1 MFEIRLQISVF
12 TSKKFITF
20 NPIFQTLLRFPVKDI
35 IQLLP
40 DSLANQI
47 AAGEVV
53 QRPASVVKEL
63 MENAVDAGA
72 IQIQLVVKEAGK
84 TLIQVIDNGTGMS
97 ETDARMSFERHAT
110 SKIKTTDDLFSIRT
124 MGFRGEALA
133 SIAAVAQVEMK
144 TRREGEEL
152 GTIIKIEGSHTKV
165 QEAIT
170 CPVGTNLCVRNLF
183 FNVPAR
189 RNFLKSN
196 AVEMR
201 HIIDEFHRIALSY
214 PEKGFSLIHN
224 DTEIYKLTPG
234 KLSHRIVALFGKTYR
249 EQLAAC
255 QEDTPFISIHGYVGK
270 PEFSKKTRG
279 EQFFFVNNRFIRHH
293 YLHHAVMSAY
303 ESLVPEDAFP
313 FYVLFIE
320 INPVHID
327 INVHPTKTE
336 IKFDDERAVY
346 AIVAAAV
353 RKALGTNNLMPSL
366 DFEVKVNFDD
376 FLLPKNK
383 PTTPSQPVSYPQ
395 KTPLEKSNQQNWQKL
410 YADFQEAFFKENEG
424 VIQTTEPVAEEITF
438 SSKINTIGEKS
449 ESDNYF
455 EEESPEIFAI
465 HNRFLVMQTKTGMML
480 IDRQLASERIL
491 FERFIEKMR
500 NLTGG
505 SQQLLFPVTI
515 ELNSSDYELLTEIE
529 EEIGLLGFSFTQ
541 IGKTN
546 IAVNGIPPEVTPG
559 TEKQMLEGLLE
570 QYKWNQAHLKLDSK
584 ENIAR
589 SLARKSSVKAGTF
602 LSDQEHDMLIKQL
615 FLTRKP
621 NYAPDG
627 KPVFT
632 LLTFDKLVSL
642 F

>member
-1 MFEIRLQISVF
+1 M
-12 TSKKFITF
+12 
-20 NPIFQTLLRFPVKDI
+20 KDI

-53 QRPASVVKEL
+53 QRPASAVKEL
-63 MENAVDAGA
+63 MENAIDAGA
-72 IQIQLVVKEAGK
+72 SHIQLIVREAGK
-84 TLIQVIDNGTGMS
+84 GLIQVIDNGTGMS

-110 SKIKTTDDLFSIRT
+110 SKIKTSDDLFSIRT

-144 TRREGEEL
+144 TRRATDEL
-152 GTIIKIEGSHTKV
+152 GTCLKIEASQVKS
-165 QEAIT
+165 QESVT
-170 CPVGTNLCVRNLF
+170 CLPGTNLCIKNLF

-201 HIIDEFHRIALSY
+201 HILDEFHRIALSY
-214 PEKGFSLIHN
+214 PEKSFSLVHN
-224 DTEIYKLTPG
+224 ETEIYKLTAG
-234 KLSHRIVALFGKTYR
+234 KLSHRIVALFGKNYR
-249 EQLAAC
+249 EQLAPC
-255 QEDTPFISIHGYVGK
+255 QEDTPFITIQGYVGK

-279 EQFFFVNNRFIRHH
+279 EQFFFVNNRYIRHN

-303 ESLVPEDAFP
+303 ENLVSEDAFP

-366 DFEVKVNFDD
+366 DFEMNVNFDD
-376 FLLPKNK
+376 FLIPKSKNGK
-383 PTTPSQPVSYPQ
+383 ADPSGNVPQ
-395 KTPLEKSNQQNWQKL
+395 RSPLEKSNQQNWQKL
-410 YADFQEAFFKENEG
+410 YSDFQDAFLKENAS
-424 VIQTTEPVAEEITF
+424 VIQPSQPLTQEITF
-438 SSKINTIGEKS
+438 SSKINSIAVTPETPS
-449 ESDNYF
+449 EAETSR
-455 EEESPEIFAI
+455 IFAL
-465 HNRFLVMQTKTGMML
+465 HHRYLLMQTAGGMML

-491 FERFIEKMR
+491 YERFMEKMQ

-505 SQQLLFPVTI
+505 SQQVLFPVSL
-515 ELNSSDYELLTEIE
+515 ELNAPDYELLTEIE
-529 EEIGLLGFSFTQ
+529 EEIGLLGFAFSM
-541 IGKTN
+541 IGKNT
-546 IAVNGIPPEVTPG
+546 IVLNGVPPEVTAG
-559 TEKQMLEGLLE
+559 TEKQVLEGLIE
-570 QYKWNQAHLKLDSK
+570 QFKWHQAHLQVDTR

-589 SLARKSSVKAGTF
+589 SLARKSALKPGAY
-602 LSDQEHDMLIKQL
+602 LSEKEQELLIKQL
-615 FLTRKP
+615 FLTQNPKLT
-621 NYAPDG
+621 PDG
-627 KPVFT
+627 KPVFM
-632 LLTFDKLVSL
+632 LLTLEKLAGL